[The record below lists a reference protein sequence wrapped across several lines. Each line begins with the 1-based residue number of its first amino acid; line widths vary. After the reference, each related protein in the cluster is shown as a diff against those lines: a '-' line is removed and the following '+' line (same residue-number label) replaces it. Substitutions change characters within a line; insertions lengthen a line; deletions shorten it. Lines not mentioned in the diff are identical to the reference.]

1 MTASEFLRLPGGRW
15 SIWRGMVLRGAGF
28 PVRQVEAIS
37 DPQLALAADQCIK
50 AKADQAQGDGAAEYE
65 AEFAAAL
72 TRVADAVQSVA
83 TDPRLREAVTWQNP
97 HFLDT
102 CLDRGGAEP
111 GGRDSAVRRREMAI
125 ANYLQRYTT
134 KNDSIGFFGPVGWAE
149 WDATAPR
156 PSLLVGPSLLSRRS
170 VSFEVWAID
179 AVGAALA
186 RRPELRHGVP
196 PRRVPAH
203 RLHDDHVVL
212 ASGERVPLS
221 ADTAAVLQRC
231 DGVRTVREIAEDLAI
246 DEEEL
251 LVLLDELCDRD
262 LLRLDFE
269 GPVEARAE
277 QRLRARLARVPEPQA
292 RQRALDDLDRLI
304 RAKNDVAATAGDPA
318 RLRGALEKLHVEFQQ
333 LTGNSA
339 VRSHGKTY
347 GARTTVYE
355 DTVRDGT
362 VTLSGDMLDELGE
375 PLSLV
380 LDSVRWLAA
389 RIARN
394 YLSRLDALYDR
405 ACLLLG
411 TAEVPLA
418 RLLALATREFYLD
431 RDLPPLVQNAVEE
444 LQRRW
449 AGILAIPDGV
459 QRYRV
464 EPAEI
469 ADQVRTEFAASAPPW
484 ARGQQHSPDVLLGA
498 ESIDAIGRG
507 DYQFVLGEL
516 HMTHNTVEIQ
526 TFADQHPDPD
536 RLLAM
541 THAAVGDERMVLIVP
556 RAWDDLT
563 RTIMP
568 ASLMSPRYRYWS
580 RGADDVSHVPGDVIP
595 LGALTVARVDET
607 LMVRSDVDDRRYPL
621 SEVLGDYL
629 SMVSVNAF
637 RMLPKQ
643 PHRSRVSIGRLVVA
657 RESWRLS
664 PSECGW
670 AYAAVRGELNEQL
683 RYLQMREW
691 VARNNLPRR
700 AFYSVSIETKPAYV
714 DFTSLPLINS
724 LASTIRRMA
733 KDGSDGDITF
743 TEMLPAPQECWLS
756 DGDGERY
763 TSELRMVVTER
774 AC

>member
-1 MTASEFLRLPGGRW
+1 MTASDFFPLPGGDW
-15 SIWRGMVLRGAGF
+15 SVWRGMLLRGAGF

-37 DPQLALAADQCIK
+37 DPLLASAADQCIK
-50 AKADQAQGDGAAEYE
+50 AKADQAQCDDVAGYE
-65 AEFAAAL
+65 AEFAVAL
-72 TRVADAVQSVA
+72 TRIADAVQSVA
-83 TDPRLREAVTWQNP
+83 TDPRLREAVVWQNP

-102 CLDRGGAEP
+102 CLDWGGAKH

-149 WDATAPR
+149 WDASATR
-156 PSLLVGPSLLSRRS
+156 PSMLVGSSLLSRRS
-170 VSFEVWAID
+170 VSFEVWGID

-186 RRPELRHGVP
+186 GRPELRHGVP

-203 RLHDDHVVL
+203 RFHDDHVVL

-221 ADTAAVLQRC
+221 ADTAAILQRC
-231 DGVRTVREIAEDLAI
+231 DGVRTVREIAEELAV
-246 DEEEL
+246 DEEQL

-269 GPVEARAE
+269 GPVEARSE
-277 QRLRARLARVPEPQA
+277 QRLRARLARVPEPEA

-304 RAKNDVAATAGDPA
+304 RAKDDVAAAAGDPT

-333 LTGNSA
+333 LTGSSA

-355 DTVRDGT
+355 DTVRNIA
-362 VTLSGDMLDELGE
+362 VTLSGDMLNELGE

-380 LDSVRWLAA
+380 LDSVRWLAS
-389 RIARN
+389 RIARG

-405 ACLLLG
+405 ACLMLG

-418 RLLALATREFYLD
+418 RLLALATRDFYLD
-431 RDLPPLVQNAVEE
+431 RDLPPLVRDAVEE

-469 ADQVRTEFAASAPPW
+469 VDQVRAEFATSAPPW
-484 ARGQQHSPDVLLGA
+484 ARGLHHSPDVLLGA
-498 ESIDAIGRG
+498 ESIDAISRG

-541 THAAVGDERMVLIVP
+541 THAAVGEERMVLIVP
-556 RAWDDLT
+556 RAWEDLT
-563 RTIMP
+563 RTILP
-568 ASLMSPRYRYWS
+568 ASLMSPHYRYWTRS
-580 RGADDVSHVPGDVIP
+580 ADDVSHVPGDVIP

-637 RMLPKQ
+637 RMLPRRQ
-643 PHRSRVSIGRLVVA
+643 HHPRVSIGRLVVA
-657 RESWRLS
+657 RETWRFS
-664 PSECGW
+664 PSECSW

-683 RYLQMREW
+683 RYLRMREW

-700 AFYSVSIETKPAYV
+700 AFYSVSLETKPAYV

-733 KDGSDGDITF
+733 KDGSDGDISF